1 MVCVNRIGWRERSR
15 RLLLFV
21 TDAYS
26 HLAGNGRVK
35 SKLIFFQA
43 LNTNGESFRYRG
55 LQLGGVIAPND
66 GKCHLNS
73 TGMYVEATNQDYPS
87 VGQISRLAKDNAIN
101 LIFAVTKEV
110 VPAYQQFTE
119 FISGSSV
126 GVLDQDSA
134 NIVDLI
140 RETYEVNRNFVYFKN
155 RIHWIFNFSENC
167 LDSRDERYSDW
178 RGEVALLYCL

>member
-1 MVCVNRIGWRERSR
+1 M
-15 RLLLFV
+15 
-21 TDAYS
+21 
-26 HLAGNGRVK
+26 
-35 SKLIFFQA
+35 
-43 LNTNGESFRYRG
+43 
-55 LQLGGVIAPND
+55 QLGGVIAPND